1 MTTKNNFI
9 FTLMLLTPL
18 CVQSQLSA
26 LSKWDEEKKNW
37 QSDVSEVAY
46 VATRCASNFDIV
58 GHYFIDRGINAKQK
72 ADGEAFK
79 GFADRFMSIG
89 YKTSKLTNMDNKA
102 ILERY
107 QSFLEINTKLAS
119 ENKKLH
125 NNIFMGMFLQDFE
138 FCQNNY
144 QYFKGLDEKVK

>member
-1 MTTKNNFI
+1 MKKS
-9 FTLMLLTPL
+9 LPLLLLLTPL
-18 CVQSQLSA
+18 CAMSQLISLA
-26 LSKWDEEKKNW
+26 KMDEEKKNW
-37 QSDVSEVAY
+37 QSDVSEIAY

-58 GHYFIDRGINAKQK
+58 GNYFIDRGINAKQK

-79 GFADRFMSIG
+79 TYADKYMSIG

-107 QSFLEINTKLAS
+107 KSFLDINLKFAT

-125 NNIFMGMFLQDFE
+125 NNIFMGIFLEDFE
-138 FCQNNY
+138 FCRNNY

>member
-1 MTTKNNFI
+1 MTASKRLISLLLLYAPFCAVSQ
-9 FTLMLLTPL
+9 LTP
-18 CVQSQLSA
+18 
-26 LSKWDEEKKNW
+26 LSKWDAEKKNW

-72 ADGEAFK
+72 TDGEAFK
-79 GFADRFMSIG
+79 VFADKFMSIG
-89 YKTSKLTNMDNKA
+89 YKTSKLTNMDNNA

-107 QSFLEINTKLAS
+107 KSFLDINTKLAAD
-119 ENKKLH
+119 NKKLH
-125 NNIFMGMFLQDFE
+125 NNIFMGTFLQDFE